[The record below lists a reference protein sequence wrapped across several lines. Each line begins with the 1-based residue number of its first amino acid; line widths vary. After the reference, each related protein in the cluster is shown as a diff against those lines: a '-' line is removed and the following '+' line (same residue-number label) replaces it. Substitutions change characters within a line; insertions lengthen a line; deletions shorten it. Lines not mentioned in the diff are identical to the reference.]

1 MIKNTRYSELNTP
14 DKVSRAT
21 VPADALVVAAII
33 IFLTLLSLG
42 VI

>member
-1 MIKNTRYSELNTP
+1 MINNTRYTELNQP

-21 VPADALVVAAII
+21 VPADALVVAAVI

-42 VI
+42 VL